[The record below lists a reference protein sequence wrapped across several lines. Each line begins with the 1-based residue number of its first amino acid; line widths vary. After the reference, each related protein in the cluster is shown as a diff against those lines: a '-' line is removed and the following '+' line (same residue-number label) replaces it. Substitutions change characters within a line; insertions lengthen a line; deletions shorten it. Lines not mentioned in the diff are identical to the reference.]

1 MKGLGIVPP
10 ASAPWPP
17 DLLFPTGEGE
27 AFAEEVV
34 EF

>member
-17 DLLFPTGEGE
+17 DLFPTGEGE